1 MNDLSM
7 RLMRWEN
14 VGSVW
19 NSHNCSYYKH
29 GSIISRKLEYLE
41 EWYTSI
47 DIPDFCIK
55 PTQSGWTN
63 DKTAIDW
70 LFSFNKA
77 TKHRVQKGRP
87 RLLLIDNYPTHCT
100 LDFQDVCASNSI
112 IPVWIVRHT
121 TYLVQPLDSKAFLC
135 LKQYFRT
142 ANNEEVVWGGSAYIK
157 RDFFRIIGDIRR
169 AALTTHN
176 PILF

>member
-1 MNDLSM
+1 MLPWF
-7 RLMRWEN
+7 L
-14 VGSVW
+14 VKGSQ
-19 NSHNCSYYKH
+19 H
-29 GSIISRKLEYLE
+29 LE

-47 DIPDFCIK
+47 DIPDFRIK

-87 RLLLIDNYPTHCT
+87 RLLLIDNHPTHCT

-112 IPVWIVRHT
+112 IPVWFVRHT
-121 TYLVQPLDSKAFLC
+121 THLVQPLDSKAFLC

-142 ANNEEVVWGGSAYIK
+142 ANNEEVVWGGSAYTK

-176 PILF
+176 SILF